1 MNQSSCYVEN
11 AELCNLF
18 FCNIPG
24 NARAN
29 YLSLIHIYPDA
40 TVTAIGAEKD
50 ALNYITNFYPPV
62 AEKQRE
68 QAAFCDEKMCIRDRY
83 ISPNRTAKR

>member
-29 YLSLIHIYPDA
+29 YRGFVNTTKQAICYLQKRGCTFRTRKGISTM
-40 TVTAIGAEKD
+40 TVSV
-50 ALNYITNFYPPV
+50 LPP
-62 AEKQRE
+62 R
-68 QAAFCDEKMCIRDRY
+68 
-83 ISPNRTAKR
+83 